1 MGFEEVVIERD
12 LNKWNVL
19 IASILAGFSK
29 WGVLSQGIVNKNM
42 ELVADKLARFFKTK
56 GNIPKTNPTASFEEN
71 LTSIIN
77 FLDKELEMAG
87 TTNIEKENSELS
99 FKVKSKTCNFCPIG
113 VGEAELDGTACP
125 YPALIK
131 EFANK
136 FMPEGQKVKLV
147 VQERNFLK
155 KDKETGTCIIKFT
168 RE

>member
-1 MGFEEVVIERD
+1 MSFEEVVIERD

-42 ELVADKLARFFKTK
+42 ELVADKLSRC
-56 GNIPKTNPTASFEEN
+56 
-71 LTSIIN
+71 
-77 FLDKELEMAG
+77 
-87 TTNIEKENSELS
+87 
-99 FKVKSKTCNFCPIG
+99 FKVKGKLPAVSPDKTFEANLKAIIEFLDRELQLAGEKGLEIDGEVITFNIVSKTCNFCPIG

-136 FMPEGQKVKLV
+136 FLPDGQRVKLV
-147 VQERNFLK
+147 VQERNYLK
-155 KDKETGTCIIKFT
+155 KESGHCFIKFT

>member
-42 ELVADKLARFFKTK
+42 ELVADKLSRCFKTK
-56 GNIPKTNPTASFEEN
+56 GKVPEVDPSKNFEAN
-71 LTSIIN
+71 LLSIIR
-77 FLDKELEMAG
+77 FLDKELEMAKESG
-87 TTNIEKENSELS
+87 LEIEGDVIT
-99 FKVKSKTCNFCPIG
+99 FQVVSKTCNFCPIG
-113 VGEAELDGTACP
+113 VGEAELEGTACP

-136 FMPEGQKVKLV
+136 FLPEGQKVKLV
-147 VQERNFLK
+147 VQERNYLK
-155 KDKETGTCIIKFT
+155 KESGKCFIKFT

>member
-42 ELVADKLARFFKTK
+42 ELVADKLSRCFKTK
-56 GNIPKTNPTASFEEN
+56 GKVPEVDPNKDFKEN
-71 LTSIIN
+71 LISIIR
-77 FLDKELEMAG
+77 FLDKELELAG
-87 TTNIEKENSELS
+87 KSGLEIDGEVIT
-99 FKVKSKTCNFCPIG
+99 FQVVSKTCNFCPIG
-113 VGEAELDGTACP
+113 VGEAELEGTACP

-136 FMPEGQKVKLV
+136 FLPEGQKVKLV
-147 VQERNFLK
+147 VQERNYLK
-155 KDKETGTCIIKFT
+155 KESGHCFIKFT
-168 RE
+168 NE

>member
-42 ELVADKLARFFKTK
+42 ELVADKLSRFFIVK
-56 GNIPKTNPTASFEEN
+56 GITPSVSPDNDFDTNLKNIIE
-71 LTSIIN
+71 
-77 FLDKELEMAG
+77 FLDNELELAG
-87 TTNIEKENSELS
+87 EKYLEFDGEILT
-99 FKVKSKTCNFCPIG
+99 FKVVSKTCNFCPIG

-136 FMPEGQKVKLV
+136 FLPDGQKVKLV
-147 VQERNFLK
+147 VQERNYLK
-155 KDKETGTCIIKFT
+155 KESGHCFIKFT